1 MTFDETL
8 ARVLEVL
15 QREGRCH
22 TVRSGDVSTWTKSIS
37 KT

>member
-15 QREGRCH
+15 QRSE
-22 TVRSGDVSTWTKSIS
+22 DVSTWTKSIS